1 MNFFKNSV
9 IQEIERKY
17 KYQYQHRII
26 LLILDPKLQYHVCAT
41 TIEPFPNLTSS
52 PPLQQHRTIPSLSF
66 ILFNN
71 DQIPS
76 IDPSRISTKRILNLG
91 FSLFPFIPILN
102 Q

>member
-41 TIEPFPNLTSS
+41 TIEPFPNSTSS
-52 PPLQQHRTIPSLSF
+52 PPLQQHRTIPSF
-66 ILFNN
+66 Y
-71 DQIPS
+71 
-76 IDPSRISTKRILNLG
+76 
-91 FSLFPFIPILN
+91 PIFYPI
-102 Q
+102 QQ

>member
-52 PPLQQHRTIPSLSF
+52 PPLQQHRTIPSF
-66 ILFNN
+66 Y
-71 DQIPS
+71 
-76 IDPSRISTKRILNLG
+76 
-91 FSLFPFIPILN
+91 PIFYPI
-102 Q
+102 QQ

>member
-41 TIEPFPNLTSS
+41 IIESFPNSTSS
-52 PPLQQHRTIPSLSF
+52 PPFNNPSTIPSLSF